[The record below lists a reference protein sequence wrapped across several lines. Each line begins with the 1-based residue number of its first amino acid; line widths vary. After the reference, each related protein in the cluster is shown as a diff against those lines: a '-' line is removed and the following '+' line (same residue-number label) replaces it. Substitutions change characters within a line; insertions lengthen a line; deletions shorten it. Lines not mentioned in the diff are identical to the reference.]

1 MFNLLLNFQP
11 IQHSFKIYIG
21 QLFYHWLKKQQR
33 VNIYFA
39 LADYHMKVHFIKCT
53 FISQSFMRKVNILG
67 FRDGICNK
75 KMHMLV
81 IRCDALEI
89 FYISSISSL
98 YLFLSCEKPKVYES
112 RCYVKSKRCITII
125 LSFFSGKP
133 WTTFCICL
141 VEYFKENGEK

>member
-1 MFNLLLNFQP
+1 
-11 IQHSFKIYIG
+11 
-21 QLFYHWLKKQQR
+21 
-33 VNIYFA
+33 
-39 LADYHMKVHFIKCT
+39 MKVHFIKCT

-141 VEYFKENGEK
+141 VEYFKENGEKWGEILLKEEMCHIKMISLLHFVTSSFDKCYP

>member
-1 MFNLLLNFQP
+1 
-11 IQHSFKIYIG
+11 
-21 QLFYHWLKKQQR
+21 
-33 VNIYFA
+33 
-39 LADYHMKVHFIKCT
+39 MKVHFIKCT

-141 VEYFKENGEK
+141 VEYFKENGEKWGKILLKEEMCHIKMISLLHFVTSSFDKCYP